1 MNAQEVTLDRY
12 QLYMQINAQAHL
24 LRAARESGIID
35 ALRSGQLT
43 KDQLVE
49 QLNLDARMAGLL
61 LDAMVAMQVLEKY
74 GDDYA
79 VAAVTRLLCQYDAD
93 LGDSVWADLSDR
105 VRHGKTGA
113 NDNFLDL
120 TTATQWV
127 HTAAAKQ
134 AAEIL
139 DIGGERTGRKILDL
153 GCGSA
158 VWSAA
163 MAYADETTTVTAI
176 DTPERLVAARRTVD
190 SIGLGSRYE
199 FIEADSE
206 TYQLSGNTY
215 GLVLIAGRITPHS
228 PEFDKATIERAK
240 QALVVGGELVVI
252 DLFKGPGR
260 PGVNES
266 IEAIRLATQTSAG
279 QIRDAEAM
287 RAQMVEAGFGA
298 CQFAFIAASR
308 QGWGLLLAAKAN

>member
-1 MNAQEVTLDRY
+1 
-12 QLYMQINAQAHL
+12 MQINAQAHL

-49 QLNLDARMAGLL
+49 KLKLDARMAGLL

-93 LGDSVWADLSDR
+93 LGDAVWADLADQ
-105 VRHGKTGA
+105 VRGGKTGVKDKFYDA
-113 NDNFLDL
+113 

-139 DIGGERTGRKILDL
+139 DIAGERTGRKILDL

-163 MAYADETTTVTAI
+163 MAYADEATTVTAV
-176 DTPERLVAARRTVD
+176 DTPERLIAAKRTID
-190 SIGLGSRYE
+190 SIGLGPRYE
-199 FIEADSE
+199 FIEADPE
-206 TYQLSGNTY
+206 TYELSNDTY
-215 GLVLIAGRITPHS
+215 GLVLIAGRITGQS
-228 PEFDKATIERAK
+228 PEYDMATIERSK
-240 QALVVGGELVVI
+240 KSLIHGGELVVI

-266 IEAIRLATQTSAG
+266 IEAIRLATQTPEG

-287 RAQMVEAGFGA
+287 RALMVESGFGA

-308 QGWGLLLAAKAN
+308 QGWGLLLAAKSS